1 MVSSLLSVQ
10 AKSRLKNRN
19 WEHSL
24 QLFLYIFTA
33 LYQKLLFGF
42 VLAETQKQNVA
53 LLLLCVYSPPPIC
66 HPFSHSFPVFVAF
79 FCEFEKIFACI
90 HRSGVGC
97 VCEICKCRTHNGLWN
112 QFQFPTLHHIL
123 LHTLFLLLLLL
134 LLQMQMLKLLSKE
147 KSLKLSSDLQGK
159 FNWRF

>member
-1 MVSSLLSVQ
+1 MVASLFAVQ

-53 LLLLCVYSPPPIC
+53 LLLLCVYLPSPPFCPPSLILS
-66 HPFSHSFPVFVAF
+66 PF
-79 FCEFEKIFACI
+79 
-90 HRSGVGC
+90 
-97 VCEICKCRTHNGLWN
+97 
-112 QFQFPTLHHIL
+112 L
-123 LHTLFLLLLLL
+123 LHFFA
-134 LLQMQMLKLLSKE
+134 
-147 KSLKLSSDLQGK
+147 SLK
-159 FNWRF
+159 RFSRAFIEAA

>member
-1 MVSSLLSVQ
+1 MVASLLSVQ

-53 LLLLCVYSPPPIC
+53 LLLLCVSPLLLSL
-66 HPFSHSFPVFVAF
+66 FSHSFPVFVAF

-97 VCEICKCRTHNGLWN
+97 VCEICKCRTHIMDSEISSSSRPYTI
-112 QFQFPTLHHIL
+112 FSYP
-123 LHTLFLLLLLL
+123 
-134 LLQMQMLKLLSKE
+134 LSF
-147 KSLKLSSDLQGK
+147 SFSSSFFCK
-159 FNWRF
+159 CKC

>member
-1 MVSSLLSVQ
+1 MVASLLSVQ

-24 QLFLYIFTA
+24 QSFLYIFTA

-53 LLLLCVYSPPPIC
+53 LLLLCVYLPPPPPFC
-66 HPFSHSFPVFVAF
+66 PPFSHSFPVFVAF

-97 VCEICKCRTHNGLWN
+97 VCEICKCRTHIMDSEISSSSRPYTI
-112 QFQFPTLHHIL
+112 FSYP
-123 LHTLFLLLLLL
+123 
-134 LLQMQMLKLLSKE
+134 LSF
-147 KSLKLSSDLQGK
+147 SFSSSYFSK
-159 FNWRF
+159 CKC

>member
-1 MVSSLLSVQ
+1 MVASLLSVQ

-53 LLLLCVYSPPPIC
+53 LLLLCVYFPLPSP
-66 HPFSHSFPVFVAF
+66 FLSFFPR
-79 FCEFEKIFACI
+79 FCCIFL
-90 HRSGVGC
+90 RV
-97 VCEICKCRTHNGLWN
+97 
-112 QFQFPTLHHIL
+112 
-123 LHTLFLLLLLL
+123 
-134 LLQMQMLKLLSKE
+134 
-147 KSLKLSSDLQGK
+147 
-159 FNWRF
+159 